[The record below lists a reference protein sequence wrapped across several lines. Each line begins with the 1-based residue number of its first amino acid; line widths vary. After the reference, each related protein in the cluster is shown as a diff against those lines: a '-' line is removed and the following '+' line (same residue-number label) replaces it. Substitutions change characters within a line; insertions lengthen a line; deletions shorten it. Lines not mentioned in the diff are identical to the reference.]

1 MIQCYEIPLY
11 KYDHEFQFLATYSC
25 VTEASFRIGYCC
37 GYINTITM
45 SVLTPKKSGEF
56 ISKFAKSVLILPDG
70 IKKLA
75 YEVSS
80 GGK

>member
-1 MIQCYEIPLY
+1 MLWNTYY
-11 KYDHEFQFLATYSC
+11 KCDHELQFLATYSG
-25 VTEASFRIGYCC
+25 VTETSFRFGYCC

-45 SVLTPKKSGEF
+45 SVLTPKKSGEL
-56 ISKFAKSVLILPDG
+56 ISKFAKNVLILSEG

-80 GGK
+80 ERN